1 MKSNPFSIAPTAT
14 EGQNI
19 SYMNER
25 FNTFVTKF
33 PGKKRVHRTG
43 FTQLQPLTFAI
54 ALSATQSLTEQYCVT

>member
-1 MKSNPFSIAPTAT
+1 
-14 EGQNI
+14 
-19 SYMNER
+19 MNER